1 MIINL
6 NVGILGHVD
15 SGKTTI
21 AKSLSHISSTAAF
34 DKNPQSQERGITLD
48 LGFSAY
54 QCSIPDHLQHIAP
67 SDALLQLTFVDCPGH
82 AKLIRTIIGGAQIID
97 LMLLVIDINKGIQ
110 TQTVECL
117 TIGEIC
123 KKRLIVAL
131 NKIDLVEPQKRE
143 KFIEKFSKKLRTIL
157 GSEFGQDISIIPV
170 SATCNENL
178 QELLQ
183 SLTRHATIPDSN
195 LSLPF
200 VFAVDHCFSIRG
212 QGTICTGTVLQGV
225 VKLNDNVEISTTDA
239 IRETRRV
246 KSIQMFRQPMDSAN
260 QGDRIGLCITQFDSK
275 TLERGIIASPGHASF
290 VTAGIIELN
299 KIKYFK
305 ETITSNNKYHLS
317 IGYETVM
324 GKVTMFKSGAQNTF
338 HEFDWSH
345 QYEFLPELA
354 DNLYASDHML
364 GESARIFA
372 LLQFD
377 KPIIVFHGS
386 LVIASKLDINID
398 SNQCRLAFW
407 GKLNEIC
414 VYNRITTF
422 NINNL
427 KVFRNKSKTGT
438 IQRLVNQNEVIVDRL
453 FEKNSNRELFVGLK
467 VQFSTGEVGIMEST
481 FGSTSKVK
489 VRILGDGLTNETMA
503 RLQNKNNID
512 NQVIVTLTYKKLMY
526 NQETNKKII
535 Q

>member
-15 SGKTTI
+15 SGKTTL

-54 QCSIPDHLQHIAP
+54 QCEIPDHLQHITPA
-67 SDALLQLTFVDCPGH
+67 DTLLQLTFVDCPGH

-117 TIGEIC
+117 AIGEIC
-123 KKRLIVAL
+123 NKRLIVAL
-131 NKIDLVEPQKRE
+131 NKIDLVEPQKRV
-143 KFIEKFSKKLRTIL
+143 KFIDKFSRKLRTIL
-157 GSEFGQDISIIPV
+157 SEFGQDIAIIPV
-170 SATCNENL
+170 SATNNENL
-178 QELLQ
+178 TELLQ
-183 SLTRHATIPDSN
+183 SLTRHAKIPDWN
-195 LSLPF
+195 FGLPF

-246 KSIQMFRQPMDSAN
+246 KSIQMFRQPMDSAK
-260 QGDRIGLCITQFDSK
+260 QGDRIGLCITQFDSR
-275 TLERGIIASPGHASF
+275 TLERGIIATPGHASF
-290 VTAGIIELN
+290 VTAGIIELH

-305 ETITSNNKYHLS
+305 EIITSKNKYHLS

-324 GKVTMFKSGAQNTF
+324 GKVTMFKSAAQNKS

-345 QYEFLPELA
+345 QYEFLTELPTTDNMYAA
-354 DNLYASDHML
+354 DDAA
-364 GESARIFA
+364 GGRIFA

-386 LVIASKLDINID
+386 LVIASKLDMNID
-398 SNQCRLAFW
+398 SSQCRLAFW
-407 GKLNEIC
+407 GKLNEIS
-414 VYNRITTF
+414 VYNRGTAF
-422 NINNL
+422 NL
-427 KVFRNKSKTGT
+427 SHLQVFRNKSKTGT
-438 IQRLVNQNEVIVDRL
+438 IQRLVNQSEVIVDRL
-453 FEKNSNRELFVGLK
+453 FEKNSKRNLFVGLK
-467 VQFSTGEVGIMEST
+467 VQLSTGEVGILEST
-481 FGSTSKVK
+481 FGSTTKVK
-489 VRILGDGLTNETMA
+489 VRILGDGLANETIA
-503 RLQNKNNID
+503 RLQNKNNTD